1 MPLIARCALALQ
13 PPSVLSAS
21 LASSSFPPLLSVSL
35 PAPPVTSLTLQAE
48 SVRPALTPTV
58 WIALLNEPSA
68 LSVPLSPPTSSVES
82 LALTAL
88 LPISQAHTPVLPALF
103 QAILSLTQVSVKS
116 LKGTGCFFLR
126 LTNATTRTP
135 PMEMAAAANVLLRQD
150 SSAKGAHLPLQMSV
164 TKSAN

>member
-1 MPLIARCALALQ
+1 MLLIVRCALALRL
-13 PPSVLSAS
+13 PSVLSAS

-58 WIALLNEPSA
+58 WIALLIEPCA
-68 LSVPLSPPTSSVES
+68 LPVPLSPPTSSVES

-88 LPISQAHTPVLPALF
+88 LPISQALTPVLPALF
-103 QAILSLTQVSVKS
+103 QAILSLTQVSAKS
-116 LKGTGCFFLR
+116 LKATGCFFLR
-126 LTNATTRTP
+126 LTNVTTEISPT
-135 PMEMAAAANVLLRQD
+135 EMAAAANVSLRRD
-150 SSAKGAHLPLQMSV
+150 SSAKGAHLSLRMSA